1 VAFPFRGKPTKAIE
15 FIWGGLMQLELNL
28 GLSPQIQIEHR
39 GWKSLF
45 RLESDEWIYQLL
57 DPQGHHYAECYTD
70 SSDFDLAKKWAK
82 ENIDLQFASAPFVM
96 SPQTSKNRS
105 DYRGAASEKTLDIQ
119 QFSSLPESIPL
130 IDTAK
135 PFLKW
140 LGSKRWAVNK
150 VKQMYLPHR
159 HRRLV
164 DLTVGSGALPL
175 AIQPNQVLACDVNPQ
190 LINLW
195 RWVQQNG
202 KFTIALRSEEVYFY
216 EQRELYNYLVLN
228 QPCHPD
234 IPQLLYLLCRT
245 SFNGLHRSSIKS
257 PFNAPWGKYSKF
269 GGHTDL
275 SGYRESVKDWHFESG
290 DFRETIRLVKDNDF
304 VVFDPPYDSV
314 DGKAFTG
321 YSGAFGRHEQI
332 AAARVLSAL
341 KVPVVTFN
349 ADTPFIR
356 SLYGSF
362 GWVIEEVEVAR
373 SISCKG
379 DRTKAHE
386 LIMTR
391 NI

>member
-1 VAFPFRGKPTKAIE
+1 
-15 FIWGGLMQLELNL
+15 MQLELDL
-28 GLSPQIQIEHR
+28 RVFPQIQIEYR
-39 GWKSLF
+39 AWKVLF
-45 RLESDEWIYQLL
+45 RLENSEWIYQLFS
-57 DPQGHHYAECYTD
+57 PQGCQYAECCTD
-70 SSDFDLAKKWAK
+70 SDNFELAKKCAK
-82 ENIDLQFASAPFVM
+82 ENIDLQFSSALFVM
-96 SPQTSKNRS
+96 SPQASKNRS

-119 QFSSLPESIPL
+119 QSSSLTESIPPV
-130 IDTAK
+130 DTTK

-140 LGSKRWAVNK
+140 LGSKRWATKK
-150 VKQMYLPHR
+150 VKQMYQPHR
-159 HRRLV
+159 YRRFV

-195 RWVQQNG
+195 LWVQQNG
-202 KFTIALRSEEVYFY
+202 KFTIALCSEEAYFY
-216 EQRELYNYLVLN
+216 EQRELYNYLVLEE
-228 QPCHPD
+228 PCNPD

-245 SFNGLHRSSIKS
+245 SFNGLHRSSANK
-257 PFNAPWGKYSKF
+257 PFNAPWGKYTKF

-275 SGYRESVKDWHFESG
+275 SGYREALKNWHFESG
-290 DFRETIRLVKDNDF
+290 DFRETIKLVGDNDF
-304 VVFDPPYDSV
+304 VIFDPPYDSV

-321 YSGAFGRHEQI
+321 YSGSFGRNEQI

-341 KVPVVTFN
+341 EVPVVAFN

-362 GWVIEEVEVAR
+362 GWEIEEVEVAR

-379 DRTKAHE
+379 DRPKACE